1 MLCFR
6 HEKILDVGIGEVLVY
21 ESLLTEAEA
30 ISRLGLSRA
39 TLNRLQK
46 TERELRPV
54 YPSVGTKRY
63 LASQVQAYIERIS
76 TRGY

>member
-1 MLCFR
+1 MLCSR
-6 HEKILDVGIGEVLVY
+6 QAKRLDVAIGEVLVY
-21 ESLLTEAEA
+21 ESLLTESEA

-46 TERELRPV
+46 TEKELRPV

-76 TRGY
+76 NRGY

>member
-1 MLCFR
+1 MLCSR
-6 HEKILDVGIGEVLVY
+6 SPNLLDVVIGEGLVY
-21 ESLLTEAEA
+21 ESLLTESQA

-46 TERELRPV
+46 TEKELRPV

-76 TRGY
+76 QRGY

>member
-1 MLCFR
+1 MLCSR
-6 HEKILDVGIGEVLVY
+6 QAETLDVAIGEVLVY
-21 ESLLTEAEA
+21 ESLLTESEA

-46 TERELRPV
+46 TEQELRPV

-63 LASQVQAYIERIS
+63 LASQVEAYIKRIS
-76 TRGY
+76 KRGY